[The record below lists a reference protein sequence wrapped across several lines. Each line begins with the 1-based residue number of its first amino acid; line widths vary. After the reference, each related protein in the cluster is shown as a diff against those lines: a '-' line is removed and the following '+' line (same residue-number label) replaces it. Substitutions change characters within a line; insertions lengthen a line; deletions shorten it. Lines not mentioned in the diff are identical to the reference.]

1 MHQQE
6 PIGYGLLASVNSSC
20 AQPPPPPPPP
30 RANPREL
37 FRGAEALELSNARRW
52 GRKQKANAPP
62 PGQFQSTM
70 QQVFIHYI
78 IDYCRFQR
86 FSLFPPSLSA
96 FCTFFSIRFP
106 HHGTGYQP
114 FKASFHFRT
123 CAVDRFYSRT
133 SQTNTVFFIT
143 IFEFLVFIML

>member
-20 AQPPPPPPPP
+20 AQPLPSP
-30 RANPREL
+30 R
-37 FRGAEALELSNARRW
+37 LELTPRNYSGGREHLSCLMPGGGDESRGQMPSPRDRSNQPCNRFLFITSQITA
-52 GRKQKANAPP
+52 
-62 PGQFQSTM
+62 
-70 QQVFIHYI
+70 VFSVFLSSP
-78 IDYCRFQR
+78 R
-86 FSLFPPSLSA
+86 SLLA

-133 SQTNTVFFIT
+133 SQTNTVIFIT
-143 IFEFLVFIML
+143 IFEFLVFI